1 MSQATL
7 EMDPDWDLP
16 FLDDLIEDSNEAS
29 DDSRSGSSCGSG
41 SGFSRKR
48 QNRSRNT
55 GTNTSSPNTRLKQ
68 GKGEMNTPLLSNN
81 QHGKDESDIDDT
93 LGKTDIV
100 AAVGSH
106 SISASV
112 ERGYSAPSPNLR
124 ESALALCSAFLEKDP
139 SLRLGSRLSSSGSD
153 SRLISSCDFFVDEES
168 EREAIL
174 SSPFFSSIDWHR
186 LSCGRMCPPY
196 TPHAN
201 VVNAENQANIGTFG
215 AVDVVVGRKGDG
227 AADGRP
233 GGGPT
238 GSGSKQAGG
247 PDSKT
252 KAASNSK
259 HGSGSGSGGE
269 LRLRAEDHEKYKG
282 WEFTDPMAF
291 QEECIWYME
300 CEERMGKIGPSRE
313 GACCCCVLQ

>member
-1 MSQATL
+1 
-7 EMDPDWDLP
+7 MDPDWDLP
-16 FLDDLIEDSNEAS
+16 FLDDLIEDFNEAS
-29 DDSRSGSSCGSG
+29 NDSRSGSSCGSG
-41 SGFSRKR
+41 SGCSRKR

-55 GTNTSSPNTRLKQ
+55 GTSTSSSNTRLKH
-68 GKGEMNTPLLSNN
+68 GKGGMNTPLLSNN
-81 QHGKDESDIDDT
+81 QRGEDESGIDDT
-93 LGKTDIV
+93 LGKPDIV

-106 SISASV
+106 SISAGV
-112 ERGYSAPSPNLR
+112 ERGHRAPPANLR

-139 SLRLGSRLSSSGSD
+139 SLRLGSRLSSSGSSD
-153 SRLISSCDFFVDEES
+153 SRLISSRDFIVDEES
-168 EREAIL
+168 EKEAIL

-215 AVDVVVGRKGDG
+215 NVDVVVGRKGDG
-227 AADGRP
+227 AAGGRP
-233 GGGPT
+233 G
-238 GSGSKQAGG
+238 GSGSKQVGG
-247 PDSKT
+247 SDSKT
-252 KAASNSK
+252 KVASNSK

-291 QEECIWYME
+291 QDECIWYME
-300 CEERMGKIGPSRE
+300 CEERMGKIGLSRE